1 MCCILT
7 TFIAVFIRLSLILK
21 KGNANHCYLYSSYL
35 VFSVKYLIYFS
46 LLSITLLMKLLL
58 DFFPIFLFFIVYKF
72 YGDLPAIF
80 ITSTNALL
88 PFMDLTIG
96 ESKDA
101 IYLAT
106 LVAIIATF
114 FQVALSAIINKKV
127 EKMHL
132 VTLGLF
138 IVFGGATLFLKDPL
152 FIKWKPT
159 AINWLFGLAFLGSQ
173 FIGEKPL
180 VQRMMAQAVELSSPL
195 IWRKLNLAWVGFF
208 AISGLSNIYVAF
220 NYPEETWVNFKLF
233 GLLGLTIVFIIG
245 QAVFLSKYIV
255 TEEEDDNHAV

>member
-1 MCCILT
+1 
-7 TFIAVFIRLSLILK
+7 
-21 KGNANHCYLYSSYL
+21 
-35 VFSVKYLIYFS
+35 
-46 LLSITLLMKLLL
+46 MKLLL
-58 DFFPIFLFFIVYKF
+58 DFFPIVLFFIVYTF
-72 YGDLPAIF
+72 YGDVPAVI
-80 ITSTNALL
+80 ISSTNALL

-114 FQVALSAIINKKV
+114 VQLGYSALVNKKV

-132 VTLGLF
+132 VTLGLLV
-138 IVFGGATLFLKDPL
+138 VFGGATLFFKDPL

-159 AINWLFGLAFLGSQ
+159 VINWLFGLAFLGSH

-180 VQRMMAQAVELSSPL
+180 VQRMMAQAVELSSPA

-208 AISGLSNIYVAF
+208 AVSGLSNIYVAF
-220 NYPEETWVNFKLF
+220 NYSEETWVNFKLF

-245 QAVFLSKYIV
+245 QAVFLSKHIM
-255 TEEEDDNHAV
+255 TEEEDNNNVV

>member
-1 MCCILT
+1 
-7 TFIAVFIRLSLILK
+7 
-21 KGNANHCYLYSSYL
+21 
-35 VFSVKYLIYFS
+35 
-46 LLSITLLMKLLL
+46 MKLLF
-58 DFFPIFLFFIVYKF
+58 DFFPILLFFLVYKF
-72 YGDLPAIF
+72 YGDVPAVV
-80 ITSTNALL
+80 ITTTNAVL
-88 PFMDLTIG
+88 PFMSLTLG
-96 ESKDA
+96 EHKDA

-106 LVAIIATF
+106 LVAIVATF
-114 FQVALSAIINKKV
+114 VQVGYSALINKKV

-132 VTLGLF
+132 VTLGLLV
-138 IVFGGATLFLKDPL
+138 VFGGATLFLKDPL

-159 AINWLFGLAFLGSQ
+159 AINWLFGITFLGSQ

-180 VQRMMAQAVELSSPL
+180 VQRMMAQAVELSSPA

-208 AISGLSNIYVAF
+208 AVSGLSNLYVAF

-255 TEEEDDNHAV
+255 PETEENDHVV